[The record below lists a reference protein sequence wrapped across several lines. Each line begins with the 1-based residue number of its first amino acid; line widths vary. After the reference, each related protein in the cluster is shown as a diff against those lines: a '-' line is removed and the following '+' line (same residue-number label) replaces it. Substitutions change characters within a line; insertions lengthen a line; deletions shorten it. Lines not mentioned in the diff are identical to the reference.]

1 VKLVPTSV
9 PKRRV
14 AEPRARW
21 LGITALA
28 LLTACGGP
36 SAIPSA
42 SEPSATTSASE
53 PTGSASA
60 VPAAAEAW
68 RTDFSRLA
76 EGVSLDEF
84 VRALPYRDAVPS
96 LQQPTLATASKID
109 WIGDDEPVIAVER
122 NGQWRAYPLQIML
135 WHEIV
140 NDLLGDE
147 PTVVTFCPL
156 CHTSLAF
163 DARVDGVPLEFGVS
177 GYLRRSDLVMYDR
190 QTETWWQQASGIGLV
205 GTHAD
210 RQLDFIPSSIIA
222 WSEFRAA
229 HPTAGVL
236 DRATGH
242 ERPYGRNPYPGYD
255 QTRRNLS
262 FKEAEVLLCDGL
274 ESERCIDAKERV
286 AVVRTADETMV
297 FPFRFVADNGGLA
310 ETDVGGVPIVV
321 WWQPDVRTVL
331 GNALIERSGQV
342 GTVVAFDRR
351 SGSDVLSFE
360 LRDGA
365 LVDRQTGTSW
375 NSLGEATGGSLAGER
390 LVRLEVDTPYWFGFA
405 AFGQG
410 YSVWPLEE

>member
-1 VKLVPTSV
+1 MELVPTSV
-9 PKRRV
+9 PTRWV
-14 AEPRARW
+14 SVPQARW
-21 LGITALA
+21 LGIIALA

-36 SAIPSA
+36 SAAPSPSEATA
-42 SEPSATTSASE
+42 STS
-53 PTGSASA
+53 P
-60 VPAAAEAW
+60 VPAATGAW

-84 VRALPYRDAVPS
+84 MRALPFRDAIPS
-96 LQQPTLATASKID
+96 LQQPTLATASEID

-122 NGQWRAYPLQIML
+122 NGEWRAYPLQIML

-140 NDLLGDE
+140 NDVLGDE

-156 CHTSLAF
+156 CHTSLVF
-163 DARVDGVPLEFGVS
+163 DARLDGVPLEFGVS

-190 QTETWWQQASGIGLV
+190 QTETWWQQASGIAVV
-205 GTHAD
+205 GTHAG
-210 RQLDFIPSSIIA
+210 RQLDFMPSSIIA
-222 WSEFRAA
+222 WSEFLAA

-242 ERPYGRNPYPGYD
+242 DRPYGRNPYPGWD
-255 QTRRNLS
+255 QIRRIPP
-262 FKEAEVLLCDGL
+262 FKKGELLFCDGL
-274 ESERCIDAKERV
+274 ESEPCIDAKERV

-331 GNALIERSGQV
+331 GNELIERSGQV

-351 SGSDVLSFE
+351 KGNDVLSFE

-375 NSLGEATGGSLAGER
+375 NVLGEATGGSLTGER
-390 LVRLEVDTPYWFGFA
+390 LERLEVDTPYWFGFA

-410 YSVWPLEE
+410 YRVWPLEE